1 MYYIPGNHT
10 NLSISHKAGN
20 MQAWNL
26 TSKEASR
33 RQKFTL
39 ALKHIDGYHLK
50 LKTGVSVAYQMSIV
64 NINICFSEENS
75 SEELRCA
82 TTRNNFSHT
91 RVHPK
96 NPKSF
101 TKL

>member
-10 NLSISHKAGN
+10 NLSISRKTEN
-20 MQAWNL
+20 MQARNL
-26 TSKEASR
+26 TRKEASR
-33 RQKFTL
+33 RQKSTL
-39 ALKHIDGYHLK
+39 ALRHIDGRHLK
-50 LKTGVSVAYQMSIV
+50 LKNGVSVVLPTVYV
-64 NINICFSEENS
+64 NINFYFSEENS
-75 SEELRCA
+75 FEKLRCA

-101 TKL
+101 TKV